1 MCLVHEAL
9 KFGRTWFDDGVHN
22 RINLNK
28 VPEYISWG
36 VSVCEAWGEDDLNNN
51 IKREKVIELRTNLE
65 AKTFYY
71 KNIKQ
76 NRAKQDFI
84 LKSSNEEFID
94 LTQLPLDE
102 LEKGFY

>member
-1 MCLVHEAL
+1 
-9 KFGRTWFDDGVHN
+9 
-22 RINLNK
+22 
-28 VPEYISWG
+28 
-36 VSVCEAWGEDDLNNN
+36 
-51 IKREKVIELRTNLE
+51 VIELRTNLE